1 MSFKNLNLHATI
13 ISTLEIKGYN
23 TPTPIQSQ
31 SIPHL
36 LEGKD
41 LMGIAQTG
49 TGKTAAFSLPI
60 LHNLTENKAEVKSR
74 NIRALILTPTREL
87 ASQILDSIDAYG
99 KNLDLKYA
107 AVFGGVSINT
117 QIKHLVK
124 GLDILVA
131 TPGRLLDLMNQGYVK
146 YEQLE
151 IFVLDEADR
160 MLDMGFIIDVKKIIA
175 KLPQKRQT
183 LFFSATMSKEI
194 AALAN
199 AILKDPIQIEITP
212 ESTTVEKI
220 DQKVNLVDKS
230 NKILLLKAILEN
242 PEVKTVLV
250 FCSTKHGA
258 NRIVKNLEQGGISV
272 SAIHGN
278 KSQAARESALDGF
291 KSGKYRVLVAT
302 DIAARGIDVPGV
314 THVINYDIP
323 RDSESYVHR
332 IGRTA
337 RAGKS
342 GHAIS
347 FCDRSEQAFLRKIE
361 KLIKYQIPIDDS
373 HPLHGA
379 PAREVQSS
387 ELFKTGHGNSRSSVG
402 GRKPMRT
409 RFEGSENREG
419 NFDRKPPRF
428 GGRPEG
434 QREERREERREGYRP
449 EGRSDRSS
457 DSRGGGYRDRRGSFE
472 KRNDSGN
479 FNSEETNKP
488 RSFFGIFK
496 SNKPESSEGNFPRE
510 RKPFFGRRDDN
521 SSRPDNRGGRPGG
534 FGGDRRSES
543 RSNSS
548 DRGFGNSGSFFGRR
562 DTQKSEGGFGG
573 RSENAGSDRRSNFN
587 RDDRARS
594 GSFDRKPR
602 SEGSEGGYRGSRTP
616 SSFSSENGGY
626 KRPSTGFG
634 GGRPPRSGGGA
645 GRPDGGRTGRPKK
658 W

>member
-1 MSFKNLNLHATI
+1 MSFKNLKLNTTI
-13 ISTLEIKGYN
+13 ISTLENKGYDIA
-23 TPTPIQSQ
+23 TPIQAQ

-36 LEGKD
+36 LEKKD

-60 LHNLTENKAEVKSR
+60 LHNLDENKVEVKSR

-124 GLDILVA
+124 GLDILIA

-160 MLDMGFIIDVKKIIA
+160 MLDMGFIVDVKKIIA

-194 AALAN
+194 ASLAN
-199 AILKDPIQIEITP
+199 SILKDPVQIEITP

-230 NKILLLKAILEN
+230 NKILLLKAILES

-250 FCSTKHGA
+250 FSSTKHGA

-278 KSQAARESALDGF
+278 KSQAAREAALDGF
-291 KSGKYRVLVAT
+291 KSGKFRVLVAT

-337 RAGKS
+337 RAGKN

-361 KLIKYQIPIDDS
+361 KLIKYQIPVDES

-379 PAREVQSS
+379 PAREVPSS
-387 ELFKTGHGNSRSSVG
+387 ELFKTGHRNSRSSVG
-402 GRKPMRT
+402 GRKPARPG
-409 RFEGSENREG
+409 FERSENREG
-419 NFDRKPPRF
+419 NSDRRPPRF
-428 GGRPEG
+428 GDRSEGRGEG
-434 QREERREERREGYRP
+434 KRDSYRP

-457 DSRGGGYRDRRGSFE
+457 DNRGGGYRDRRGSFE

-479 FNSEETNKP
+479 FNSEETSKP

-496 SNKPESSEGNFPRE
+496 SNKPEISEGNFPRE
-510 RKPFFGRRDDN
+510 RKSFFGRKDDN
-521 SSRPDNRGGRPGG
+521 GSRSDNRGGRSGG
-534 FGGDRRSES
+534 FGSDRRSEG

-562 DTQKSEGGFGG
+562 DNQKSEGGFGQ
-573 RSENAGSDRRSNFN
+573 RSENAGSDRRSNFS
-587 RDDRARS
+587 RDDRGRS
-594 GSFDRKPR
+594 GQFERKPR
-602 SEGSEGGYRGSRTP
+602 TENSEGGYRGSR
-616 SSFSSENGGY
+616 SSSSEGGY
-626 KRPSTGFG
+626 NRPSTGFG
-634 GGRPPRSGGGA
+634 GGRPPRSGGG
-645 GRPDGGRTGRPKK
+645 GRPGGNRTGGTKK

>member
-1 MSFKNLNLHATI
+1 MSFKNLKLNATI
-13 ISTLEIKGYN
+13 ISTLENKGYDN
-23 TPTPIQSQ
+23 ATPIQSE

-60 LHNLTENKAEVKSR
+60 LHNLSENKVEVKSR

-99 KNLDLKYA
+99 KNLNLKYA
-107 AVFGGVSINT
+107 AVFGGVSLNN

-146 YEQLE
+146 YDQLE

-160 MLDMGFIIDVKKIIA
+160 MLDMGFIVDVKKIIT
-175 KLPQKRQT
+175 KLPQKRQS

-194 AALAN
+194 STLAN
-199 AILKDPIQIEITP
+199 SILKDPIQVEITP

-242 PEVKTVLV
+242 QEVKTVLV
-250 FCSTKHGA
+250 FSSTKHGA
-258 NRIVKNLEQGGISV
+258 NRIVKNLEQAGISV

-278 KSQAARESALDGF
+278 KSQNAREAALDGF
-291 KSGKYRVLVAT
+291 KSGQYRVLVAT

-361 KLIKYQIPIDDS
+361 KLIKYKIPVDES
-373 HPLHGA
+373 HPLHGV
-379 PAREVQSS
+379 PAREVPSS
-387 ELFKTGHGNSRSSVG
+387 ELFKSGHGNSRSSVG
-402 GRKPMRT
+402 GRKPMRP
-409 RFEGSENREG
+409 RFEGSENRES
-419 NFDRKPPRF
+419 NFDRRPPRF
-428 GGRPEG
+428 GGRSEG
-434 QREERREERREGYRP
+434 QREDRRDGYRP
-449 EGRSDRSS
+449 EGRSDRNS
-457 DSRGGGYRDRRGSFE
+457 DSSGGGYRDRRGSFK

-479 FNSEETNKP
+479 FNSEETSKP

-496 SNKPESSEGNFPRE
+496 SNKSAISEDNFPRE
-510 RKPFFGRRDDN
+510 RKPFFGRKDDN
-521 SSRPDNRGGRPGG
+521 DSRPDNRGNKSGG
-534 FGGDRRSES
+534 FSGNRRNEG
-543 RSNSS
+543 RSNSN

-562 DTQKSEGGFGG
+562 DTQKSEVGFGG
-573 RSENAGSDRRSNFN
+573 RSENYGSDRRSNFN
-587 RDDRARS
+587 RDDRTRS

-602 SEGSEGGYRGSRTP
+602 SEGSEGGYRGSR
-616 SSFSSENGGY
+616 SFLSSEDGY

-634 GGRPPRSGGGA
+634 GGRPSRPGGNSGNRPGGN
-645 GRPDGGRTGRPKK
+645 RGGNSKK